1 MAQPTEQASGYRPP
15 LNGDTPAANK
25 VLGRCYEEM
34 KTSEWI
40 QLFEPTPIRQAVWA
54 DLSHELAWPVTS
66 TSLDQAVKETVTF
79 LKAMGLQATS
89 RPLPSNIESWAP
101 AEAGAELWKWKK
113 RLRGAFGA
121 TAFNMG
127 RRPTLTRQMKQRI
140 HQRYPCRRLPRRL
153 PKTPEAV
160 RAQERSP
167 YFQDSHMVTPKSVN
181 HNEHVRTTADNS
193 GETRRPNRSSGRGS
207 RRRFPLSNDSSDDDD
222 DSNKFTGDGGA
233 QMNEYLR
240 QIREVTETEKQNV
253 TPRIESAESRYYS
266 AKRDDKEHICDYLN
280 RLNGYARNAGIQFE
294 NGGRKARDHVQR
306 FLETCGDRGLER
318 RLCHIRAKDI
328 HELKEMIMDILKIDE
343 RNSTRES
350 SQHPSRSRDSTRRRE
365 ERRREDSRDHYSRRD
380 RRDRDYDRR
389 RDDSRNVPRVTLA
402 EASVTDI
409 CAELQ
414 ERDVRSSRGERPRN
428 TQRNIPNSGS
438 EADSDELSDDSRQL
452 SDTRSDG
459 YSSDG
464 SGRYLAAANDNERRA
479 AAEGTYARTDNRG
492 PRGDPA
498 NRNFGRND
506 RYPTRGDRE
515 GRPRQYGPCA
525 ACGGLSHSAHYY
537 RKRCKLCK
545 QVHDAGRCEVFQ
557 EIANVVRS
565 KIDKKDLS
573 PELQSLLFT
582 EHLN

>member
-1 MAQPTEQASGYRPP
+1 
-15 LNGDTPAANK
+15 
-25 VLGRCYEEM
+25 
-34 KTSEWI
+34 
-40 QLFEPTPIRQAVWA
+40 
-54 DLSHELAWPVTS
+54 
-66 TSLDQAVKETVTF
+66 
-79 LKAMGLQATS
+79 
-89 RPLPSNIESWAP
+89 
-101 AEAGAELWKWKK
+101 
-113 RLRGAFGA
+113 
-121 TAFNMG
+121 
-127 RRPTLTRQMKQRI
+127 
-140 HQRYPCRRLPRRL
+140 
-153 PKTPEAV
+153 
-160 RAQERSP
+160 
-167 YFQDSHMVTPKSVN
+167 
-181 HNEHVRTTADNS
+181 
-193 GETRRPNRSSGRGS
+193 
-207 RRRFPLSNDSSDDDD
+207 
-222 DSNKFTGDGGA
+222 
-233 QMNEYLR
+233 
-240 QIREVTETEKQNV
+240 
-253 TPRIESAESRYYS
+253 
-266 AKRDDKEHICDYLN
+266 
-280 RLNGYARNAGIQFE
+280 
-294 NGGRKARDHVQR
+294 
-306 FLETCGDRGLER
+306 
-318 RLCHIRAKDI
+318 
-328 HELKEMIMDILKIDE
+328 MIMDILKIDE
-343 RNSTRES
+343 RNPTRES

-380 RRDRDYDRR
+380 RRDRDYDRH

-452 SDTRSDG
+452 SDTRSSG

-479 AAEGTYARTDNRG
+479 AAEGTYARTHNRG

-506 RYPTRGDRE
+506 RYPTRSDRE

-525 ACGGLSHSAHYY
+525 AYGGLSHSAHYC

-573 PELQSLLFT
+573 PELQNLLFT
-582 EHLN
+582 EH